1 MRTPVNPLMLTTAL
15 LLVSC
20 GADRRPIEIGLVLSL
35 ADSGVAPMLRGAK
48 LAVEQINAA
57 GGVRGRPLSLV
68 VRDDFDDVDSAVR
81 VAGDLYRSNVV
92 AVVGSAYSAPTI
104 AAAPVYSGG
113 RRPVV
118 QISPSASVP
127 DLSNAG
133 DYTFRTCPTD
143 LEYGAALARW
153 AHDRL
158 GLSRAAILY
167 VNDDYGRGFR
177 MNFVREFERLGGAAT
192 VVGPFLADQPDV
204 SPYLQRLQAH
214 HDADAVILG
223 ANLTEGLPA
232 LRQVRAAGLKLPVL
246 AGDGFVGV
254 ETRGDV
260 AEGLYVST
268 AYLVGSR
275 TEANQRFVE
284 AYRRGYPTAPLPD
297 QGAASTYDVIRLLG
311 QAIDAGG
318 PDRTGVRNALAG
330 IGTRTPAF
338 DAAIGRVA
346 FDSLGDVPSLGVRIG
361 VVRHGQ
367 LEPAE

>member
-1 MRTPVNPLMLTTAL
+1 MRTLLTMLAVAGGL
-15 LLVSC
+15 SAC
-20 GADRRPIEIGLVLSL
+20 GPDRGPIEIGVVLSL

-48 LAVEQINAA
+48 LAVDQINA
-57 GGVRGRPLSLV
+57 GGGIRGRPLALV
-68 VRDDFDDVDSAVR
+68 LRDDFDDADSAVR
-81 VAGDLYRSNVV
+81 VAADLYRSDVV
-92 AVVGSAYSAPTI
+92 AVIGSAYSGPTL
-104 AAAPVYSGG
+104 AAAPVYNGG
-113 RRPVV
+113 RHPVV

-158 GLSRAAILY
+158 GLSRAAVLY

-192 VVGPFLADQPDV
+192 VLGPFLADAPDV
-204 SPYLQRLQAH
+204 APYLARIQAR
-214 HDADAVILG
+214 HDADVVVLG
-223 ANLTEGLPA
+223 ANLTEGLVA
-232 LRQVRAAGLKLPVL
+232 LQQVRAAALKLPVL
-246 AGDGFVGV
+246 AGDGFVGI
-254 ETRGDV
+254 ETRGDL

-275 TEANQRFVE
+275 SEANRRFVE
-284 AYRRGYPTAPLPD
+284 AYRRIYPAAPLPD
-297 QGAASTYDVIRLLG
+297 QGAASTYDVIRLLA
-311 QAIDAGG
+311 QAIDAAGT
-318 PDRTGVRNALAG
+318 DRSRIRNALAG

-338 DAAIGRVA
+338 EAAIGRVA
-346 FDSLGDVPSLGVRIG
+346 FDSLGDVPSLGARIG
-361 VVRHGQ
+361 VVRHGE